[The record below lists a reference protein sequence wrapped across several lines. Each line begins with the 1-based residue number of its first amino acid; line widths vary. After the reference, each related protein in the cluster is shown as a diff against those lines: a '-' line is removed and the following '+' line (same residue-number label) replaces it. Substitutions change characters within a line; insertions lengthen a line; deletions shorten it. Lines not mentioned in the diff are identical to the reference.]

1 MEHRAEET
9 LTHERV
15 VLTRWRADQVDELT
29 LLVDGAL
36 ERLKPFM
43 PWAHTHSRENIAN
56 YLAQAD
62 ADWVSGAAY
71 NYAIREG
78 AVDAPVLGSC
88 SMMARIGEGGWE
100 IGYWIHQDGGGR
112 GLVTMAAGALT
123 RQAFALPGTTRV
135 EIHHDARNHASGA
148 VPARLGFAEV
158 ERRPD
163 AELDRETVVWRTERQ
178 AAQLSRG

>member
-1 MEHRAEET
+1 MEHGAEEI

-15 VLTRWRADQVDELT
+15 VLTRWRGDQLDELT

-43 PWAHTHSRENIAN
+43 PWARTHSREGIAS

-62 ADWVSGAAY
+62 ADWASGAAY

-100 IGYWIHQDGGGR
+100 IGYWIHQGGGGR
-112 GLVTMAAGALT
+112 GLVTMAAAALT

-135 EIHHDARNHASGA
+135 EIHHDALNHASGA

-158 ERRPD
+158 ERRADP
-163 AELDRETVVWRTERQ
+163 EPGRETVVWRMECQ
-178 AAQLSRG
+178 AAADSSG